1 MDSIKELELALFAE
15 NQKRQDV
22 ERQLAE
28 AIAARDESQRALQH
42 VRDQMQH
49 AVELTTKDAFRRGV
63 ESELEN
69 SEALLASLELMTEHY
84 TSLINSGDAG
94 HWNPEDESEVI
105 QARKAIA
112 FAKGQK

>member
-1 MDSIKELELALFAE
+1 MDTIKELDLALFAE

-28 AIAARDESQRALQH
+28 AIAARDEAQRALRH

-63 ESELEN
+63 ESER
-69 SEALLASLELMTEHY
+69 EACAQVCESRATPG
-84 TSLINSGDAG
+84 TGSDAILNG
-94 HWNPEDESEVI
+94 AAD
-105 QARKAIA
+105 AIRERSN
-112 FAKGQK
+112 KV

>member
-1 MDSIKELELALFAE
+1 MDTIKELELALFSE

-28 AIAARDESQRALQH
+28 AIAARDEAQRALQH

-63 ESELEN
+63 ESEREECAKLCDAEVWHATKRDGSSAGVAAGN
-69 SEALLASLELMTEHY
+69 CASAIR
-84 TSLINSGDAG
+84 SRSN
-94 HWNPEDESEVI
+94 
-105 QARKAIA
+105 KA
-112 FAKGQK
+112 